1 MRTTPEPAANLTAH
15 TQATENQTPAPPP
28 TDAQASEQNGA
39 NSAAPKQKRRRRLG
53 DRYDGRRVRSLPPM
67 QYITPFVMRTRNDAH
82 VFFETRLEVS
92 NAEEYIREMR
102 RKGLPGFGFMHLVIA
117 AYVRVISQRPAMNRF
132 ISGQRIYQRE
142 DIVLSMMVKKGM
154 KLNDQE
160 TSIKPEFEPTDTVY
174 EVYEKVQA
182 AIENA
187 RAEPDSTPLDSVA
200 RALFKI
206 PALILRFFVF
216 LMNGLD
222 YFGIMPKVIHRA
234 SPFHASIFMSNLGS
248 LGIRPVFHHL
258 YNFGN
263 VPAFLT
269 FGAKRTEYVPQR
281 DGSLERKKY
290 IDYTVVMDERIS
302 DGHYMA
308 SALKYLE
315 HLLKYPH
322 ELDVPPETVETDVP

>member
-1 MRTTPEPAANLTAH
+1 MKKR
-15 TQATENQTPAPPP
+15 
-28 TDAQASEQNGA
+28 
-39 NSAAPKQKRRRRLG
+39 KRRFG

-67 QYITPFVMRTRNDAH
+67 NYITPFVMRTRNDAH
-82 VFFETRLEVS
+82 LFFETRIEVTK
-92 NAEEYIREMR
+92 AEEYIRSMR
-102 RKGLPGFGFMHLVIA
+102 LKGMRGFGFMHLVIA

-132 ISGQRIYQRE
+132 ISGQRIFQRE

-160 TSIKPEFEPTDTVY
+160 TGIKPEFEPTDTVY
-174 EVYEKVQA
+174 EVYEKMQA
-182 AIENA
+182 AIETA
-187 RAEPDSTPLDSVA
+187 RNEGDSTSLDTVA
-200 RALFKI
+200 RVLVRI

-216 LMNGLD
+216 LMNLLD
-222 YFGIMPKVIHRA
+222 YFGLMPKFIHHA
-234 SPFHASIFMSNLGS
+234 SPFHASLFISNLGS

-269 FGAKRTEYVPQR
+269 FGAKYTEFTLNR
-281 DGSLERKKY
+281 DGTLEKKKY
-290 IDYTVVMDERIS
+290 IDYTVVLDERIT

-322 ELDVPPETVETDVP
+322 ELDVPPEKVETDVP